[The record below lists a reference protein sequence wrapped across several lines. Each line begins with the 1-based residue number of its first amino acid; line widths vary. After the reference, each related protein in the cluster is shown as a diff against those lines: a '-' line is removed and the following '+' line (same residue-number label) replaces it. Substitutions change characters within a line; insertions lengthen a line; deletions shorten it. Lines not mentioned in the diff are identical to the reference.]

1 MNQRPYQ
8 HEDPKNSW
16 EKMTG
21 KQIHVECHRD
31 AILGCYNEEPQIRWL
46 KKTHTYFSQSGGWK
60 PEIKVLV

>member
-1 MNQRPYQ
+1 MNQTPHQ

-31 AILGCYNEEPQIRWL
+31 AILGCYNEEPQTRWL
-46 KKTHTYFSQSGGWK
+46 KKQILIPHSLEAGSLRSK
-60 PEIKVLV
+60 C